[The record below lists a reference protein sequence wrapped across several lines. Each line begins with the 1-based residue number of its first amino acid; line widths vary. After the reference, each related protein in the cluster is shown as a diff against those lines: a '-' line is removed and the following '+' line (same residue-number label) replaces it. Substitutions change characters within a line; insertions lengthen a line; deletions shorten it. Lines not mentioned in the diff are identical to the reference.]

1 MILLVSPRQIKY
13 NKLYY
18 AYILK
23 GTREDL
29 LMGKQSTRENKTI
42 YQICREEAGLTRA
55 EASERMTAVSDSKIE
70 KFEYEMQEPAPY
82 DIVQMADAYHRPD
95 LCNYYC
101 SHKCEISQ
109 RYVPEV
115 EVSDLP
121 DIILETIA
129 SLNEINPL
137 TSRLIQIARDGKICD
152 DEIKDFA
159 FISNKLDEISLAID
173 SLNLW
178 VEKTA
183 GEQGLNME
191 MLREEKEKQK

>member
-13 NKLYY
+13 NKLCY

-23 GTREDL
+23 DTREDL

-55 EASERMTAVSDSKIE
+55 EASEKMTAVSDSKIE

-101 SHKCEISQ
+101 SHKCEIGQ

-129 SLNEINPL
+129 SLNETNPL
-137 TSRLIQIARDGKICD
+137 TSRLIQIARDGK
-152 DEIKDFA
+152 
-159 FISNKLDEISLAID
+159 SVMTN
-173 SLNLW
+173 
-178 VEKTA
+178 
-183 GEQGLNME
+183 QGFCLYQQQTGRNFSGY
-191 MLREEKEKQK
+191 

>member
-1 MILLVSPRQIKY
+1 M
-13 NKLYY
+13 
-18 AYILK
+18 
-23 GTREDL
+23 
-29 LMGKQSTRENKTI
+29 
-42 YQICREEAGLTRA
+42 
-55 EASERMTAVSDSKIE
+55 
-70 KFEYEMQEPAPY
+70 
-82 DIVQMADAYHRPD
+82 
-95 LCNYYC
+95 
-101 SHKCEISQ
+101 
-109 RYVPEV
+109 

-183 GEQGLNME
+183 GEQRLNME

>member
-13 NKLYY
+13 NKLCY

-23 GTREDL
+23 NTREDL
-29 LMGKQSTRENKTI
+29 LIGKQSTR
-42 YQICREEAGLTRA
+42 
-55 EASERMTAVSDSKIE
+55 E

-101 SHKCEISQ
+101 SHKCEIGQ

-137 TSRLIQIARDGKICD
+137 TSRR
-152 DEIKDFA
+152 IKDFA

-191 MLREEKEKQK
+191 ILREEKEKQK